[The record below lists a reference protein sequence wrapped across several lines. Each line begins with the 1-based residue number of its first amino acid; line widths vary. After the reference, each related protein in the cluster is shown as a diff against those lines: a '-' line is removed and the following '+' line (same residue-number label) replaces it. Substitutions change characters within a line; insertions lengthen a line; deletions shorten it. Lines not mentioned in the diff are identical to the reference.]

1 MKYSIQVLQA
11 EVKRFETHNGLIHTI
26 LKECKNEKEE
36 IKHYK
41 EQLITND
48 KQITELK
55 ADIKKL

>member
-11 EVKRFETHNGLIHTI
+11 EVKRFENAINANNKVI
-26 LKECKNEKEE
+26 KECKNDKEE
-36 IKHYK
+36 TKHFKEIIKYY
-41 EQLITND
+41 E